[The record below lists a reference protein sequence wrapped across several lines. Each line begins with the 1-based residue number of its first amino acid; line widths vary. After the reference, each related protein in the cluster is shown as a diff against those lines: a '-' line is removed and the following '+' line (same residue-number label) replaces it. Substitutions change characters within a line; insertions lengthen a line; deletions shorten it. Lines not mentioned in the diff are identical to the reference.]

1 MSVYRFPSSVKR
13 KGQSTPQGPYHPD
26 ILREIRRLWA
36 TLDPATARQ
45 RNGLELLSLGL
56 ELLELDAVP
65 ELYRDE
71 VADLETHLDALE
83 ELAVLGAGY
92 LAARKRLGAA
102 AVSAFGD
109 AFAALAELEEREELE
124 RQDRQRIRDRLAA
137 ERAAGRGIPL
147 DLAVQVP
154 LELSAAFPERVDPEP
169 QSEEDRARALARF
182 DSMLEQLSAPNGG
195 DA

>member
-1 MSVYRFPSSVKR
+1 MSVYRFPASVKR

-26 ILREIRRLWA
+26 ILREIGRLLLC
-36 TLDPATARQ
+36 LDPATARQ
-45 RNGLELLSLGL
+45 RHGLELLSLGL
-56 ELLELDAVP
+56 ELLEFDARP
-65 ELYRDE
+65 EVYRSE
-71 VADLETHLDALE
+71 VADFDAHLDALE

-109 AFAALAELEEREELE
+109 AFAALAEREELEELE
-124 RQDRQRIRDRLAA
+124 RQDRQRIRERLDA

-154 LELSAAFPERVDPEP
+154 LDLSCDAFAEIEA
-169 QSEEDRARALARF
+169 SNRALARF
-182 DSMLEQLSAPNGG
+182 DTMLEELSTKNGG